1 MGEKSMNLVA
11 VAATVARPLFL
22 AGICVLG
29 AVACVSAPRSSAD
42 AGPPTNAAYRLAP
55 PDVLDI
61 VVRGVAPIQDSAG
74 NTASSAIE
82 RQVAVRPDGKISF
95 DLIGEVDA
103 QGKTVAEVRTEI
115 FTRLQEFIRAPD
127 VTVILRESN
136 SRRYYVLGEV
146 NRIGAF
152 PLVGEVTAV
161 EALAQAG
168 GPTIL
173 ANVNG
178 AWLSRPEGETKVVY
192 KIKFEDI
199 TRGDGATN
207 YALRPGDVVY
217 VPPGFSARIGNALQV
232 IFYPLQQII
241 GLGNGAGAR
250 VIRP

>member
-1 MGEKSMNLVA
+1 MKLV
-11 VAATVARPLFL
+11 VVARPL
-22 AGICVLG
+22 VLTSLCIVF
-29 AVACVSAPRSSAD
+29 AAACVSAPKSASD
-42 AGPPTNAAYRLAP
+42 AGPPVTAAYRLAP
-55 PDVLDI
+55 PDVLQI
-61 VVRGVAPIQDSAG
+61 VVRGIAPIQDSTG

-82 RQVAVRPDGKISF
+82 REVAVRPDGKVSF

-103 QGKTVAEVRTEI
+103 QGKTVTEVRDEI
-115 FTRLQEFIRAPD
+115 ATRLKEFIVAPD

-173 ANVNG
+173 ANLNG
-178 AWLSRPEGETKVVY
+178 SWLSRPEGESKVVY
-192 KIKFEDI
+192 KIKYGDI

-217 VPPGFSARIGNALQV
+217 VPPGISAQIGQALQV

-241 GLGNGAGAR
+241 GLGNGAR
-250 VIRP
+250 VVTP

>member
-1 MGEKSMNLVA
+1 MKLVA
-11 VAATVARPLFL
+11 TVRPTVL
-22 AGICVLG
+22 ASVPALVLTGLCILG
-29 AVACVSAPRSSAD
+29 AAACV
-42 AGPPTNAAYRLAP
+42 GPPSTTKESGPPSNVAYRLAP
-55 PDVLDI
+55 PDLLQI
-61 VVRGVAPIQDSAG
+61 VVRGIAPIQDSTG
-74 NTASSAIE
+74 NTQSAAIE
-82 RQVAVRPDGKISF
+82 REVAVRPDGKISL

-103 QGKTVAEVRTEI
+103 QGKTVAEVRNEI
-115 FTRLQEFIRAPD
+115 STRLQEFIRAPD

-168 GPTIL
+168 GPTVL
-173 ANVNG
+173 ANTNG
-178 AWLSRPEGETKVVY
+178 AWLSRPEGESKVVY
-192 KIKFEDI
+192 RIKYDEI

-217 VPPGFSARIGNALQV
+217 VPPGMSAQIGNALRV

-241 GLGNGAGAR
+241 GLGNGAR
-250 VIRP
+250 TVSTVP

>member
-1 MGEKSMNLVA
+1 MKGTPMNLAA
-11 VAATVARPLFL
+11 VRPTIL
-22 AGICVLG
+22 AGLCILC
-29 AVACVSAPRSSAD
+29 AAACIGTPRSTRDTS
-42 AGPPTNAAYRLAP
+42 PPSNVAYRLAP
-55 PDVLDI
+55 PDLLQI
-61 VVRGVAPIQDSAG
+61 VVRGVAPIQDAAG

-82 RQVAVRPDGKISF
+82 REVAVRPDGKVSF
-95 DLIGEVDA
+95 DLIGEIDA
-103 QGKTVAEVRTEI
+103 QGKTVPEVREEI
-115 FTRLQEFIRAPD
+115 ATRLREFIRAPD
-127 VTVILRESN
+127 VTVILQESN

-168 GPTIL
+168 GPTVL

-178 AWLSRPEGETKVVY
+178 AWLSRPEGEEKVVY
-192 KIKFEDI
+192 RIKFDDI

-217 VPPGFSARIGNALQV
+217 IPPGFSAQIGNALQV

-241 GLGNGAGAR
+241 GLGNGARTVAT
-250 VIRP
+250 VP

>member
-1 MGEKSMNLVA
+1 MKLVA
-11 VAATVARPLFL
+11 MLRATVLSGLCIVCA
-22 AGICVLG
+22 A
-29 AVACVSAPRSSAD
+29 AC
-42 AGPPTNAAYRLAP
+42 AGPPSTTRDSAPPSNVSYRLAP
-55 PDVLDI
+55 PDVLQI
-61 VVRGVAPIQDSAG
+61 VVRGVAPIQDSNG
-74 NTASSAIE
+74 NTASAAIE
-82 RQVAVRPDGKISF
+82 REVAVRPDGKISL

-103 QGKTVAEVRTEI
+103 QGKTVAEVRNEI
-115 FTRLQEFIRAPD
+115 STRLQEFIRAPD

-152 PLVGEVTAV
+152 PLIGEVTAV

-168 GPTIL
+168 GPTVL

-178 AWLSRPEGETKVVY
+178 AWLSRPEGEQKVVY
-192 KIKFEDI
+192 RIKYDDI

-217 VPPGFSARIGNALQV
+217 VPPGVSARIGNALQV

-241 GLGNGAGAR
+241 GLGNGAR
-250 VIRP
+250 SVSTVP